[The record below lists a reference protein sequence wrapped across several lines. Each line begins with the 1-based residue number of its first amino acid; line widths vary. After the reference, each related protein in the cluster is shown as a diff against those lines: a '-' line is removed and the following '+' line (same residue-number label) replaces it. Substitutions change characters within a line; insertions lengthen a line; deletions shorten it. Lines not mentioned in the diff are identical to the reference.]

1 MVNWEEWNDEKLKA
15 DQRYKLIFIRR
26 FGEEESE
33 FMEKGVF
40 GRKGI
45 ETLTSR
51 YIPVKVDVDERPD
64 VFVRYGFGTTPSV
77 SITTQDGRT
86 LGGGTLCDYE
96 SFIKFMI
103 ELGTL
108 ITREKEIIEKYGAE
122 ELEEDEE
129 PENDIDI
136 SEIRLQD
143 LAQNVAKRVVEAKI
157 PSTKLLLEILSMW
170 IKIGNETEAR
180 KTLNLLEMAE
190 DKVEGGIFSGSSYE
204 NPLKFS
210 TFKSSDENVRYALE
224 LKRFGEKFNDKAIQE
239 KAEKQLDFS
248 KTFFNG
254 EYFINLIG
262 EDQEYY
268 KSTKSIREIRQKPPK
283 DERLFSGKN
292 LEIAEML
299 IDLGELDLAQKVVN
313 KVSESLISG
322 KKVFHS
328 EKKNVENMTADLTQA
343 LITFSKMKNYPEEKI
358 KELEEILYSKRG
370 KNLFFDYKENGFGA
384 LKKRKIDIL
393 GNIKAA
399 KFFKFQ
405 GKEKEANEIIKSLLP
420 KILEKN
426 PTYIIYIYSL
436 LLQ

>member
-1 MVNWEEWNDEKLKA
+1 
-15 DQRYKLIFIRR
+15 
-26 FGEEESE
+26 
-33 FMEKGVF
+33 
-40 GRKGI
+40 
-45 ETLTSR
+45 
-51 YIPVKVDVDERPD
+51 
-64 VFVRYGFGTTPSV
+64 
-77 SITTQDGRT
+77 
-86 LGGGTLCDYE
+86 
-96 SFIKFMI
+96 MI

-322 KKVFHS
+322 NKVFHS

-405 GKEKEANEIIKSLLP
+405 GKEKESNEIIKSLLP

-426 PTYIIYIYSL
+426 ATYIIYIYSL

>member
-1 MVNWEEWNDEKLKA
+1 MINWEEWNDEKIKA

-45 ETLTSR
+45 ESLTSR
-51 YIPVKVDVDERPD
+51 YMPVKVDVDERPD
-64 VFVRYGFGTTPSV
+64 VFTRYGFGATPSI
-77 SITTQDGRT
+77 SITTQDGKI

-96 SFIKFMI
+96 TFIKFMI
-103 ELGTL
+103 ELGTI
-108 ITREKEIIEKYGAE
+108 ITKEKEIVEKYGAE
-122 ELEEDEE
+122 EVEEDKEF
-129 PENDIDI
+129 ENDIDI
-136 SEIRLQD
+136 SSIRLQD
-143 LAQNVAKRVVEAKI
+143 LAQNMAKRVVEAKI
-157 PSTKLLLEILSMW
+157 LSTNLLLEILSMW

-180 KTLNLLEMAE
+180 KTLNLLEMVE
-190 DKVEGGIFSGSSYE
+190 DKVEGGIFSGSLYE
-204 NPLKFS
+204 NPLKLS

-224 LKRFGEKFNDKAIQE
+224 LKRFGEKFNDKSIQE
-239 KAEKQLDFS
+239 KAEKQINFS
-248 KTFFNG
+248 KIFFNG
-254 EYFINLIG
+254 EHFINLIG

-299 IDLGELDLAQKVVN
+299 IDIGELDLAQKVVN
-313 KVSESLISG
+313 KVSASLISG

-328 EKKNVENMTADLTQA
+328 EKKNVENLTYDLAQA
-343 LITFSKMKNYPEEKI
+343 LITFSKMKNYSEEKI

-370 KNLFFDYKENGFGA
+370 RNLFFDYNEKGFGA

-393 GNIKAA
+393 GNIKVA
-399 KFFKFQ
+399 KFFKYQ
-405 GKEKEANEIIKSLLP
+405 GKEKQANEIIKSLLP

-426 PTYIIYIYSL
+426 PKYIIYIYSA

>member
-1 MVNWEEWNDEKLKA
+1 
-15 DQRYKLIFIRR
+15 
-26 FGEEESE
+26 
-33 FMEKGVF
+33 
-40 GRKGI
+40 
-45 ETLTSR
+45 
-51 YIPVKVDVDERPD
+51 
-64 VFVRYGFGTTPSV
+64 
-77 SITTQDGRT
+77 
-86 LGGGTLCDYE
+86 
-96 SFIKFMI
+96 
-103 ELGTL
+103 
-108 ITREKEIIEKYGAE
+108 
-122 ELEEDEE
+122 
-129 PENDIDI
+129 
-136 SEIRLQD
+136 
-143 LAQNVAKRVVEAKI
+143 
-157 PSTKLLLEILSMW
+157 MW

-322 KKVFHS
+322 NKVFHS

-426 PTYIIYIYSL
+426 ATYIIYIYSL